1 MTFRRRLTFYLI
13 EGDLTSDSK
22 EAAALAAY
30 EILMAV
36 GIDPLVAQTC
46 AGFPAAFESTAD
58 EAFRMSP
65 ERWAI
70 VELWECAERAA
81 CAAAG
86 VSDRMGRLTNYPY
99 TIEAERQRWA
109 ANQATQ
115 GHHDA

>member
-1 MTFRRRLTFYLI
+1 MAILRRLTFFLI
-13 EGDLTSDSK
+13 EGDLPSDSK
-22 EAAALAAY
+22 EAAEVAAS

-36 GIDPLVAQTC
+36 GIDPVIAQTC
-46 AGFPAAFESTAD
+46 AGFPAAFEETGD

-81 CAAAG
+81 CSAAG

-99 TIEAERQRWA
+99 TIDSERQR
-109 ANQATQ
+109 
-115 GHHDA
+115 